1 MPTDKLIKRDKF
13 YKGIGIILIVFL
25 QAGCAPKITEEDIK
39 RAEGSDPQFKA
50 ALYKKREIDLKI
62 SSLENKIALEKADM
76 EAKISVLR
84 TGFQNKKAGIE
95 AEIARVRQELEP
107 ERKAIK
113 DKIEKLKQELKPFQT
128 RLAGIE
134 SMLKDTQNLIKK
146 SRDTNIALQDKA
158 RWDNHIQNLEKEKEG
173 VKKEID
179 GFKQK
184 IRLYE
189 LELQILR

>member
-1 MPTDKLIKRDKF
+1 MSTDKAKKIVKF
-13 YKGIGIILIVFL
+13 YKRAGVIFIIFL

-39 RAEGSDPQFKA
+39 RIESYDPQFKA

-84 TGFQNKKAGIE
+84 TEFQNKKAGIE

-113 DKIEKLKQELKPFQT
+113 DKIEKLKQELKPLQARF
-128 RLAGIE
+128 AGIE

-158 RWDNHIQNLEKEKEG
+158 KWDNQIQKLEKEKEG
-173 VKKEID
+173 VKKEIA

-189 LELQILR
+189 LGLQILR